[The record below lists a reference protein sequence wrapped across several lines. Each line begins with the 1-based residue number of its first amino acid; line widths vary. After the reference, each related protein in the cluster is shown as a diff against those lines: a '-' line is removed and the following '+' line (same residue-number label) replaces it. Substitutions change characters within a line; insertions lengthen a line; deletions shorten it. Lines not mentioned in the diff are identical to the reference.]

1 MKRIMKMS
9 LTAALLTLLAG
20 TSFAATSTPQS
31 PAPGKAA
38 SKSTPRIDRREV
50 RQHARIHQGVKS
62 GELTRPEARNLR
74 KGQRH
79 VHRMEHRAK
88 ADGKVTPA
96 ERARITAAQNHES
109 RKIYRKKH
117 NERTRK

>member
-20 TSFAATSTPQS
+20 TSLAATSTP
-31 PAPGKAA
+31 PARTPGKTVA
-38 SKSTPRIDRREV
+38 KSTPRIDRREV

-79 VHRMEHRAK
+79 VHRMENRAK

-96 ERARITAAQNHES
+96 ERARITTAQNHQS
-109 RKIYRKKH
+109 NKIYRKKH
-117 NERTRK
+117 NARTRK

>member
-9 LTAALLTLLAG
+9 LTAALLTVVAG
-20 TSFAATSTPQS
+20 TSVAATSTTPS
-31 PAPGKAA
+31 RAPEKTAA
-38 SKSTPRIDRREV
+38 TSTPRIDRREV

-79 VHRMEHRAK
+79 VHRMEARAK

-96 ERARITAAQNHES
+96 ERARITTAQNHQS

-117 NERTRK
+117 NARTRK